1 VIFFESQ
8 PQKSSR
14 RGARLC
20 AQCKIYRC
28 DKQNDKPLKTICK
41 SKILIEEQIR
51 LRVGTTHQSNISPLL
66 GFTSYYFAEASYNPT
81 YDQLLHPI
89 FEAGWEHRGTL
100 PAED

>member
-1 VIFFESQ
+1 MIFFESQ
-8 PQKSSR
+8 PQKSFR

-28 DKQNDKPLKTICK
+28 DKQNDKPLKTIYK

-51 LRVGTTHQSNISPLL
+51 RRVGTTHQSNISPLL
-66 GFTSYYFAEASYNPT
+66 GFTSCNPT

-100 PAED
+100 PAGV